1 MPPRQQAGAAT
12 EQETGYMEPESLKQ
26 HRRDDIRDLGQ
37 TTRHWRENTHPLNIE
52 SKERQPSRCLTL
64 NRRIDTSLHA
74 ERGNGQPDQAMEG
87 PKQELMGSMAF
98 L

>member
-1 MPPRQQAGAAT
+1 MPPQQQAGAAT

-37 TTRHWRENTHPLNIE
+37 TTRHWRDNTPFEHRIKGE
-52 SKERQPSRCLTL
+52 ASFQVLTL
-64 NRRIDTSLHA
+64 NRPIHTSLHV